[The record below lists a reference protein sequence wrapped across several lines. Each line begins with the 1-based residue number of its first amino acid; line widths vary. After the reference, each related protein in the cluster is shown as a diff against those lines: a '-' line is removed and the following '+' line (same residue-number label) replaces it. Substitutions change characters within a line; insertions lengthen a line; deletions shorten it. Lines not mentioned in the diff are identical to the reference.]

1 MTSLSKGKL
10 YNKQQ
15 RKAKPM
21 NKQLEYVLKFIILLV
36 VLSFVTNIFTL
47 STIKNV
53 NDNIKELKQIRYYT
67 AEFTGEV
74 PDLPNLPY

>member
-1 MTSLSKGKL
+1 MTSLLKGKL

-15 RKAKPM
+15 RRAKPM
-21 NKQLEYVLKFIILLV
+21 NKQLEYVLKFIIWV
-36 VLSFVTNIFTL
+36 TILSFVTNIFTL
-47 STIKNV
+47 LTIKNV

-67 AEFTGEV
+67 EFTGEV